1 MKTITLLLL
10 IVSGTF
16 SAFSAS
22 KALAAHPLEFLHGTW
37 EGTGTTSG
45 IASTVRFNWGPA
57 LGGRYT
63 SLQIHNRMRGE
74 NDLEY
79 LFEGIGYYQPSNE
92 QTLTGVWVDNQGDI
106 LPILATLEEQTLI
119 ATWGSEDSK
128 QGRSEY
134 RLLPDGTL
142 EAIDSIR
149 NDRGEW
155 REFGRARLVRA
166 R

>member
-1 MKTITLLLL
+1 MKTTALLLL

-16 SAFSAS
+16 SAPD
-22 KALAAHPLEFLHGTW
+22 ALAQHPLDYLHGSW
-37 EGTGTTSG
+37 EGAGTTSG
-45 IASTVRFNWGPA
+45 MRSSVRFTWGPA

-63 SLQIHNRMRGE
+63 RLQIRNRMRGE
-74 NDLEY
+74 NDQEY
-79 LFEGIGYYQPSNE
+79 LFEGIGYYQPSDE
-92 QTLTGVWVDNQGDI
+92 HTLTGVWIDSQGDV

-149 NDRGEW
+149 NDEGEW
-155 REFGRARLVRA
+155 REFGRALLVRQQ
-166 R
+166 